1 MTEATLNANNYIDI
15 CSIPSKFHMCMYE
28 RMKNIYAQNQ
38 SSIHFS
44 CVWKAL
50 NNRTFLI
57 FLVCTSILPNIIF
70 RRISHGSISRRLIN

>member
-38 SSIHFS
+38 
-44 CVWKAL
+44 
-50 NNRTFLI
+50 
-57 FLVCTSILPNIIF
+57 
-70 RRISHGSISRRLIN
+70 